1 MRLSSC
7 FMPSHLNKHWNF
19 FFLWG
24 GGVGGVVGGEK
35 KEGKKQ
41 TKGKEVLTNEP

>member
-19 FFLWG
+19 SFFFG
-24 GGVGGVVGGEK
+24 GGGGLVGGEK